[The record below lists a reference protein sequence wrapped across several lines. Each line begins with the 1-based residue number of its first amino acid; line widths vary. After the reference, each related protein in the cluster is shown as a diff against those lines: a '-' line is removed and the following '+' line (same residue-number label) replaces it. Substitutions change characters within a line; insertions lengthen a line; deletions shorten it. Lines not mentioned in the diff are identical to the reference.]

1 VDDSDEERFPSLA
14 PLSVTSN
21 QASRKPGLLSR
32 IWKQNSDENPL
43 VTSKVGASPRDLS
56 QAQVCETVTVDDL

>member
-1 VDDSDEERFPSLA
+1 MDESDEEQFPSLP

-21 QASRKPGLLSR
+21 QGSKKQGRGLLSR

-43 VTSKVGASPRDLS
+43 VTPKVGATPRDLS
-56 QAQVCETVTVDDL
+56 QAQVCGTNIN